1 MRHFQQSKLCLVL
14 NMSARSSTLYC
25 KCKVHQLLF
34 YVIYFFLYSSPGEYL
49 FKHIYVI
56 SKGGLTKGVIC
67 LALLGYFHA
76 SLSSS
81 LSLSGSSS
89 SLLAEKVVDSSIG
102 PSPCLFR
109 RRHALVCFYVI
120 AWPIHLNI
128 YLDLFSDIC
137 VLLEMLNLGMLI
149 QIDRCHPCFVIAQ
162 NLKPRLR
169 NVSCA
174 FVQFFP
180 PQHLKCN

>member
-1 MRHFQQSKLCLVL
+1 
-14 NMSARSSTLYC
+14 MSLDISNIANCVSFWIW
-25 KCKVHQLLF
+25 VHGLRLFIANAAQVPQLLF
-34 YVIYFFLYSSPGEYL
+34 YVIHFFLYSSPGEYL

-81 LSLSGSSS
+81 LSLSASSS
-89 SLLAEKVVDSSIG
+89 SLLAVKVVYSSIG

-109 RRHALVCFYVI
+109 RRHALVCFYGI
-120 AWPIHLNI
+120 SSSIHLNI
-128 YLDLFSDIC
+128 WLGPIPWYLYSIWKY
-137 VLLEMLNLGMLI
+137 
-149 QIDRCHPCFVIAQ
+149 RTCHPCFVIAQ
-162 NLKPRLR
+162 NLKPWLW

-180 PQHLKCN
+180 P

>member
-1 MRHFQQSKLCLVL
+1 MHGLRLFVA
-14 NMSARSSTLYC
+14 SAAQ
-25 KCKVHQLLF
+25 VHQLLF
-34 YVIYFFLYSSPGEYL
+34 YVIYFFFYSSAAEYL

-89 SLLAEKVVDSSIG
+89 SLLAVKVVDSSIG

-109 RRHALVCFYVI
+109 RRHALVCFYGI
-120 AWPIHLNI
+120 AWSIHLNI
-128 YLDLFSDIC
+128 YLFEEGAS
-137 VLLEMLNLGMLI
+137 LI
-149 QIDRCHPCFVIAQ
+149 SVF
-162 NLKPRLR
+162 
-169 NVSCA
+169 
-174 FVQFFP
+174 
-180 PQHLKCN
+180 HLKYRT

>member
-1 MRHFQQSKLCLVL
+1 
-14 NMSARSSTLYC
+14 MSLDISNIANCVSFWIW
-25 KCKVHQLLF
+25 VHGLRLFIANAAQVPQLLF
-34 YVIYFFLYSSPGEYL
+34 YVIYFFLYSSAAEYL

-89 SLLAEKVVDSSIG
+89 SLLAVKVVDSSIG

-109 RRHALVCFYVI
+109 GHALVCFYGI
-120 AWPIHLNI
+120 SSSIHLNI
-128 YLDLFSDIC
+128 YLFEEGAS
-137 VLLEMLNLGMLI
+137 LI
-149 QIDRCHPCFVIAQ
+149 SVFY
-162 NLKPRLR
+162 LKYRT
-169 NVSCA
+169 
-174 FVQFFP
+174 
-180 PQHLKCN
+180 

>member
-1 MRHFQQSKLCLVL
+1 MSPIWYDAQHTKSTWHWTFGPSLSECVVNEFRHFQHSKLCLVL

-34 YVIYFFLYSSPGEYL
+34 DVIYFFLYSSPGEYL

-81 LSLSGSSS
+81 LSLSVSSS
-89 SLLAEKVVDSSIG
+89 SLLAEKVVDCSIG

-109 RRHALVCFYVI
+109 GHALVCFDGI
-120 AWPIHLNI
+120 SSSIHLNI
-128 YLDLFSDIC
+128 
-137 VLLEMLNLGMLI
+137 
-149 QIDRCHPCFVIAQ
+149 
-162 NLKPRLR
+162 
-169 NVSCA
+169 
-174 FVQFFP
+174 
-180 PQHLKCN
+180 